1 MENYIPLNRE
11 QKILRKYSEI
21 GVTFTRKVNNSN
33 LDILDFKVVYIL
45 INLFRI
51 KLL

>member
-1 MENYIPLNRE
+1 MENYNSVESRA
-11 QKILRKYSEI
+11 KDSEKI
-21 GVTFTRKVNNSN
+21 GVAFTRKVNNSN
-33 LDILDFKVVYIL
+33 LDVLDFKVVYIL